1 MAVILNSVWRT
12 KDHGPNENFTG
23 FEVKSN
29 SVKCAQSQIK
39 LDFKDPFFSLI
50 FSVNFSRVKQA
61 STLYK
66 TSMRE
71 KESFHYPLVNAFF
84 GAFFLYVYLN
94 IYTNMQK
101 LYTNTY
107 ITLLK

>member
-1 MAVILNSVWRT
+1 MAVILNSVWQT
-12 KDHGPNENFTG
+12 KNHGPKEYFTG

-29 SVKCAQSQIK
+29 SVECAQSQIK

-50 FSVNFSRVKQA
+50 FSVNFNRVKQA

-71 KESFHYPLVNAFF
+71 KESFHYPLVNAYFGSFF
-84 GAFFLYVYLN
+84 FYVYLN
-94 IYTNMQK
+94 IYTNIQR
-101 LYTNTY
+101 LILT
-107 ITLLK
+107 